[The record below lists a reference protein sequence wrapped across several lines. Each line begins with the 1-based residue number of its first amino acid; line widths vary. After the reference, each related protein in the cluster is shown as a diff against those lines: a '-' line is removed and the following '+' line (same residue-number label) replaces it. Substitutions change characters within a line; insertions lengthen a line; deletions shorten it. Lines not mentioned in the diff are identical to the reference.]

1 MTRAFFPLLK
11 RELAAI
17 LLSPIVP
24 TVFTCLALILGFNYL
39 VCLQVIE
46 SGMRTISP
54 LAAMFSTFP
63 FWIVIMIFTPLL
75 TMRLFSDEY
84 RMGTIEPLL
93 TAPVSMWDV
102 VLSKFTSALLAY
114 LLILIS
120 PTLIYLGLFYYYAQA
135 QAVLLWGPILLGYL
149 ITLLIGMFWIAIGLF
164 ASCLT
169 KNQIVAAVIS
179 FTIIVLMFFVG
190 LLGYLAP
197 DSAFRGV
204 LGYIFSY
211 DHMLLFNQGFFD
223 TRPIVFYL
231 SGTAFF
237 LALCHQLLSFRK
249 FRN

>member
-1 MTRAFFPLLK
+1 MTKAFFTLLK
-11 RELAAI
+11 RELAAL

-24 TVFTCLALILGFNYL
+24 TVFICLALILGFNYL

-46 SGMRTISP
+46 SGVRVISP

-63 FWIVIMIFTPLL
+63 FWIVIMIFAPLL

-102 VLSKFTSALLAY
+102 VLSKFVSALLAY
-114 LLILIS
+114 LLILVS
-120 PTLIYLGLFYYYAQA
+120 PTLIYLGLFYYYTKA
-135 QAVLLWGPILLGYL
+135 QAVFLWGPIFLGYGM
-149 ITLLIGMFWIAIGLF
+149 TLLIGMFWISIGLF

-169 KNQIVAAVIS
+169 RNQIVAAILS
-179 FTIIVLMFFVG
+179 FTLIVLMFFIG

-197 DSAFRGV
+197 DSTFRG
-204 LGYIFSY
+204 LLSYIFSY

-223 TRPIVFYL
+223 TRPVVFYL
-231 SGTAFF
+231 SGTLFF
-237 LALCHQLLSFRK
+237 LTLSHHLLSFRK
-249 FRN
+249 YRN